1 MFKNLQTVIYYAPDL
16 EKAKAWYNQV
26 LGIQPDTVETSYV
39 GFCVGGYELVLQPNQ
54 VEGLESL
61 GSGIP
66 CWGVDN
72 ISKALEHLSKQG
84 ATIISAT
91 REVGS
96 DAKLAVLKDPFGNTL
111 GIIEN
116 PHFAKQE
123 VFTTPVRYIVND
135 TETAIRFYTQ
145 LLGFELLERWGPAFA
160 IISKNGLTLWLSG
173 PNTSAA
179 QAMPD
184 GRVPEPGGWN
194 RIVLKVSELGLL
206 IEKLKLSGVTF
217 RNEMLDGVGGKQVLI
232 EDPSGNPIELFE
244 AKS

>member
-16 EKAKAWYNQV
+16 EKAKAWYSQV
-26 LGIQPDTVETSYV
+26 LGIQPDINETSYV

-54 VEGLESL
+54 VEGLAGL
-61 GSGIP
+61 GGAIP

-72 ISKALEHLSKQG
+72 ISEALEHLTKQG
-84 ATIISAT
+84 ATVISAT
-91 REVGS
+91 REINN
-96 DAKLAVLKDPFGNTL
+96 DAKLAVLQDPFGNVL

-116 PHFAKQE
+116 HHFTKQE
-123 VFTTPVRYIVND
+123 VFRTSIRYMVKD
-135 TETAIRFYTQ
+135 TDAAVEFYTT

-160 IISKNGLTLWLSG
+160 MVGKGNLTLWLSG

-184 GRVPEPGGWN
+184 GRVPESGGWN
-194 RIVLKVSELGLL
+194 RIVLEVSRLEAL
-206 IEKLKLSGVTF
+206 ITNLKLSGVTF
-217 RNEMLDGVGGKQVLI
+217 RNEMIDGVGGKQILI

-244 AKS
+244 AKG